1 MLLGAGGLWT
11 ADQVKRTGRVLSH
24 AASFSLSGRGLL
36 GVLSEVV
43 FGEAAASDLV
53 AAPCRS
59 VFMSDEF
66 GWDFSGAA
74 DAKAE
79 IRLAVEYLLA
89 GATGTA
95 RGDIFREIIK
105 IVRDAANRQ
114 PPDPLTSCPAA
125 SWRQAL
131 RGAERAAVRTSLGRP
146 LVRRHHLSCGSA
158 RKIPPT
164 SVWVNLV
171 E

>member
-1 MLLGAGGLWT
+1 
-11 ADQVKRTGRVLSH
+11 
-24 AASFSLSGRGLL
+24 
-36 GVLSEVV
+36 
-43 FGEAAASDLV
+43 
-53 AAPCRS
+53 
-59 VFMSDEF
+59 MSDEF

-105 IVRDAANRQ
+105 IVRDAANGQ

-164 SVWVNLV
+164 SVWANLV